1 MNNSNFGSINWNEF
15 LNGLIMAVYGGV
27 IGFAYE
33 TLIAKGDITWENVLY
48 AALVAG
54 VGYLSKKFTT
64 NSAGGILKTESG
76 KFLGIGKQ
84 K

>member
-1 MNNSNFGSINWNEF
+1 MENSKFGTINWNEF

-27 IGFAYE
+27 VGFAYE

-64 NSAGGILKTESG
+64 TSDGKT
-76 KFLGIGKQ
+76 LGIGKN